1 MSVARLEVRDRYPTK
16 KAERIALKAQKMG
29 LSTLDYVQIAD
40 AYKVKSDAGLDS
52 SMTELFIDPILQEGL
67 LGAGEFEFDRPISYV
82 AEVFFR
88 PGVTDNSAH
97 SAEEALSCAGLKARV
112 ARGKIYFF
120 GGDNLDQN
128 LLNTFCHGGLA
139 NPLIEQVSLYPFE
152 QWQRD
157 HWKFLDFPEVD
168 IHHNS
173 DYSVI
178 NLNLSDDELLSL
190 SNERCLALTLNELHF
205 VRDHFNDEQVI
216 KSRERAGLPAQPTD
230 VELEVIAQSW
240 SEHCKHKIFAA
251 AIDYQEGELPSG
263 MKRIGS
269 QKIDSLFKSKIRK
282 ATQDV
287 KEKFQIPWLVSV
299 FSDNAG
305 IVRFDPELD
314 LCIKV
319 ETHNSPSALD
329 PYGGALTGILGV
341 NRDILGCGYGARPVA
356 NMDVFCFASPDY
368 PLKGEE
374 SYMPADLLTPA
385 QLLEGVHQ
393 GVEDGGNKSGIP
405 TINGAIHFDQDYA
418 GKPLVFVGTVG
429 AMPHQLTSGTPTS
442 QKNAAPGDR
451 IYMVG
456 GAIGADGIHGATF
469 SSLELNEN
477 SPSTAVQI
485 GDPLTQKRVMDFLLE
500 ARDLELFS
508 CVTDNGAGGLS
519 SSIGEMATLTNGAK
533 LDLAL
538 APTKY
543 QGLAPWEL
551 MISES
556 QERMTFAVPSRHAS
570 AFEELARRRGVS
582 ATDLGEF
589 TNSGDL
595 EVFYH
600 QKLVGCLN
608 LHWLHEALPQMKLEA
623 RYNGPRAR
631 TSWRPESKAL
641 VPSDFKD
648 SLLSLLSSPNIASKE
663 GLIRRY
669 DHEVGA
675 ATALK
680 PLGGVHSHGPNDSG
694 ALWLGALGGSPD
706 GAISVGCGLSP
717 KYSLVDPYL
726 MALRSVDECVRG
738 MVGSGGD
745 IKRMCLLDNFCWPDP
760 VKSAKN
766 PDGDIKLGELVRTC
780 AGLYDICL
788 SYGLPLVS
796 GKDSMKNDYRGKN
809 KAGETKVISILPTLL
824 VTGMS
829 YAPMAHLCDTS
840 FKNVGDVIYLLGHRP
855 SDGLTLAATEFSSL
869 YKVED
874 EQTNQFYQV
883 DLELLRKRYEKIY
896 HAHSLSLIHSC
907 HDISEGG
914 MAVALAESM
923 IGPELGVLL
932 NDKTEALTDQLFWFG
947 ESMGSF
953 VMSVSPQRAPEFEE
967 LFGDECKKI
976 GTVSSQFSLEKAG
989 EFALAGTEL
998 KSAFLSRWS

>member
-1 MSVARLEVRDRYPTK
+1 MNLTRLELRDRYPTK
-16 KAERIALKAQKMG
+16 KSERLVEKALKMG
-29 LSTLDYVQIAD
+29 VSSVSHIEIAD
-40 AYKVKSDAGLDS
+40 VFKLKTKTKLDNS
-52 SMTELFIDPILQEGL
+52 VIDLFVDPILQEGHV
-67 LGAGEFEFDRPISYV
+67 GAGEFEFERPVSFV
-82 AEVFFR
+82 AEVFFK

-97 SAEEALSCAGLKARV
+97 SAEEALRTAGFEAKV
-112 ARGKIYFF
+112 ARGKLYFF
-120 GGDNLDQN
+120 SGSKIDSESLAR
-128 LLNTFCHGGLA
+128 FCHGGLA
-139 NPLIEQVSLYPFE
+139 NPLIEQVEIYKME
-152 QWQRD
+152 DWKQG
-157 HWKFLDFPEVD
+157 HWNHQDFLEVE

-173 DYSVI
+173 DFSTF
-178 NLNLSDDELLSL
+178 NLNISDEELLTL
-190 SNERCLALTLNELHF
+190 STERCLALTLDELHF
-205 VRDHFNDEQVI
+205 VRDYFADQKTIE
-216 KSRERAGLPAQPTD
+216 SRKKLGLPSDPTD

-251 AIDYQEGELPSG
+251 QIDYKEGELPSG
-263 MKRIGS
+263 MKRVGDLQIN
-269 QKIDSLFKSKIRK
+269 SLFKSKIRA
-282 ATQDV
+282 ATNDV
-287 KEKFQIPWLVSV
+287 KEKFKIPWLVSV

-305 IVRFDPELD
+305 IVRFDPDLD

-374 SYMPADLLTPA
+374 SYMPADLLTPS

-429 AMPHQLTSGTPTS
+429 AMPNKLPSGIRTHE
-442 QKNAAPGDR
+442 KNAKPGDR

-556 QERMTFAVPSRHAS
+556 QERMSFAVPTHKTQ
-570 AFEELARRRGVS
+570 AFEQLAKARGVS
-582 ATDLGEF
+582 ASDLGEF
-589 TNSGDL
+589 TSNGEL
-595 EVFYH
+595 EVYYN
-600 QKLVGCLN
+600 QKLVGSLN
-608 LHWLHEALPQMKLEA
+608 LHWLHEALPQMKLTA
-623 RYNGPRAR
+623 RYNGPRTR
-631 TSWRPESKAL
+631 SSWRPEVQRAE
-641 VPSDFKD
+641 FKGLD
-648 SLLSLLSSPNIASKE
+648 QSLLELLASPNIASKE

-675 ATALK
+675 ATAMK
-680 PLGGVHSHGPNDSG
+680 PLGGVNAHGPNDSG
-694 ALWLGALGGSPD
+694 ALWLGALGGSAD
-706 GAISVGCGLSP
+706 AALSVGCGLAP

-738 MVGSGGD
+738 MVGSGAD
-745 IKRMCLLDNFCWPDP
+745 ISRMCLLDNFCWPDP
-760 VKSAKN
+760 VKSEKN
-766 PDGDIKLGELVRTC
+766 PDGDLKLGELVRTC
-780 AGLYDICL
+780 EGLYDICL
-788 SYGLPLVS
+788 AYGLPLVS

-829 YAPMAHLCDTS
+829 YAPMKNLCDSS
-840 FKNVGDVIYLLGHRP
+840 FKKPGDLIFVLGHRNN
-855 SDGLTLAATEFSSL
+855 DGLTLAASEFASYYS
-869 YKVED
+869 VNEND
-874 EQTNQFYQV
+874 ENRFHIP
-883 DLELLRKRYEKIY
+883 DLNTLRTRYENIFK
-896 HAHSLSLIHSC
+896 ANTKGLISSC

-914 MAVALAESM
+914 LAVALAESM
-923 IGPELGVLL
+923 IGPELGASLL
-932 NDKTEALTDQLFWFG
+932 KNIPSMSDQLYWFG
-947 ESMGSF
+947 EGMGSF
-953 VMSVSPQRAPEFEE
+953 VMSVSPDHKDEFES
-967 LFGDECKKI
+967 LFGSDALMIGKI
-976 GTVSSQFSLEKAG
+976 ESEFSLTYNDQLNLEGEKI
-989 EFALAGTEL
+989 
-998 KSAFLSRWS
+998 KQAFLSRWP

>member
-1 MSVARLEVRDRYPTK
+1 MSLARVELRDRHPTK
-16 KAERIALKAQKMG
+16 KGARLAQKAQKMG
-29 LSTLDYVQIAD
+29 LSNLEHIEIGDVF
-40 AYKVKSDAGLDS
+40 KLKSDTSLKSEVMD
-52 SMTELFIDPILQEGL
+52 LFVDPILQEGHM
-67 LGAGEFEFDRPISYV
+67 GSGSFSFERKISYV

-97 SAEEALSCAGLKARV
+97 SAQEALSVAGIKAKV
-112 ARGKIYFF
+112 ARGKLYFF
-120 GGDNLDQN
+120 SGTNLDEN
-128 LLNTFCHGGLA
+128 LLKSFCEGGLA
-139 NPLIEQVSLYPFE
+139 NPLIEQVELYRFNNWSESHWSL
-152 QWQRD
+152 
-157 HWKFLDFPEVD
+157 LDFPEVD

-173 DYSVI
+173 EIDTF
-178 NLNLSDDELLSL
+178 NLNISDEELVKLST
-190 SNERCLALTLNELHF
+190 ERCLALTLDELHF
-205 VRDHFNDEQVI
+205 VRDYFANSENIQ
-216 KSRERAGLPAQPTD
+216 ERAKLGLPKDPTD

-251 AIDYQEGELPSG
+251 EINYEEGELPKG
-263 MKRIGS
+263 MKRIGN
-269 QKIDSLFKSKIRK
+269 QKINSLFKSRIRK
-282 ATQDV
+282 ATNDV
-287 KEKFQIPWLVSV
+287 KEKFQIPWLISV

-305 IVRFDPELD
+305 IVRFDPDLD

-368 PLKGEE
+368 PLRGEE

-429 AMPHQLTSGTPTS
+429 AMPNKLASGIATYE
-442 QKNAAPGDR
+442 KNAAPGDR

-556 QERMTFAVPSRHAS
+556 QERMSFAVPPSKAR
-570 AFEELARRRGVS
+570 AFEALALSRGVS

-589 TNSGDL
+589 SDNGEL
-595 EVFYH
+595 EVYYN
-600 QKLVGCLN
+600 KNLVGRLN
-608 LHWLHEALPQMKLEA
+608 LHWLHEALPQMKLSA
-623 RYNGPRAR
+623 RYQGPRSR
-631 TSWRPESKAL
+631 VSWRPETKLPVAKN
-641 VPSDFKD
+641 FED
-648 SLLSLLSSPNIASKE
+648 SLKTLLTSPNIASKE

-675 ATALK
+675 ATAMK
-680 PLGGVHSHGPNDSG
+680 PLGGKKAHGPNDSG
-694 ALWLGALGGSPD
+694 ALWLGALGGSED
-706 GAISVGCGLSP
+706 AALTVGCGLSP

-738 MVGSGGD
+738 MVGSGAD
-745 IKRMCLLDNFCWPDP
+745 INRMCLLDNFCWPDP
-760 VKSAKN
+760 VKSPKN
-766 PDGDIKLGELVRTC
+766 PDGDLKLGELVRTC
-780 AGLYDICL
+780 EGLYDICL
-788 SYGLPLVS
+788 AYGLPLVS

-829 YAPMAHLCDTS
+829 YAPMKNLCDS
-840 FKNVGDVIYLLGHRP
+840 ALKASGDVVYVIGHQE
-855 SDGLTLAATEFSSL
+855 SDGLTLAASEYSTHFHSNASAH
-869 YKVED
+869 
-874 EQTNQFYQV
+874 NQFYNC
-883 DLELLRKRYEKIY
+883 DLDALRARYERIY
-896 HAHSLSLIHSC
+896 QAHESGLIASS

-914 MAVALAESM
+914 AAVALAESM
-923 IGPELGVLL
+923 IGAELGIELDAQI
-932 NDKTEALTDQLFWFG
+932 NEFSDELFWFG

-953 VMSVSPQRAPEFEE
+953 IVSVPAKLTNQFEAH
-967 LFGDECKKI
+967 F
-976 GTVSSQFSLEKAG
+976 AG
-989 EFALAGTEL
+989 EARRLGVVKEKFNLTHTQKLSIEGAQL
-998 KSAFLSRWS
+998 KAAFLSRWP

>member
-1 MSVARLEVRDRYPTK
+1 MSLARLEVRDRYPTK
-16 KAERIALKAQKMG
+16 KAQRLVLKAQKMG
-29 LSTLDYVQIAD
+29 LATLNHIEIIDVYKLKSQRPLESTVSEFF
-40 AYKVKSDAGLDS
+40 V
-52 SMTELFIDPILQEGL
+52 DPILQEGL
-67 LGAGEFEFDRPISYV
+67 FGAGEFKLERPISYV
-82 AEVFFR
+82 AEVFYR

-97 SAEEALSCAGLKARV
+97 SAEEALRCAGVHAKA
-112 ARGKIYFF
+112 ACGKIYFF
-120 GGDNLDQN
+120 SGDNLDPR
-128 LLNTFCHGGLA
+128 LLDSFCQGALA
-139 NPLIEQVSLYPFE
+139 NPLIEQASLYSFE
-152 QWQRD
+152 EWRGN
-157 HWKFLDFPEVD
+157 HWNYLDFPEVD

-173 DYSVI
+173 DYEVVS
-178 NLNLSDDELLSL
+178 LNRSDEELLAL
-190 SNERCLALTLNELHF
+190 SSERCLALTLDELHF
-205 VRDHFNDEQVI
+205 VRDHFNDQAVKNE
-216 KSRERAGLPAQPTD
+216 REKLGLPESPTD

-251 AIDYQEGELPSG
+251 HIDYQEGELPKG
-263 MKRIGS
+263 MKRLGS
-269 QKIDSLFKSKIRK
+269 HTIDSLFKSKIRK
-282 ATQDV
+282 ATNDV

-368 PLKGEE
+368 PLEGEE
-374 SYMPADLLTPA
+374 AYMPEGLLTPA

-429 AMPHQLTSGTPTS
+429 AMPNKLKSGTATS
-442 QKNAAPGDR
+442 EKNAAPGDR

-519 SSIGEMATLTNGAK
+519 SSIGEMATLTGGAE

-556 QERMTFAVPSRHAS
+556 QERMSFAVPKSCAK
-570 AFEELARRRGVS
+570 AFEELAQRRGVS

-589 TNSGDL
+589 TSKGEL
-595 EVFYH
+595 EIFYK
-600 QKLVGCLN
+600 QKLVGSLN

-623 RYNGPRAR
+623 RYEGPRAR
-631 TSWRPESKAL
+631 SSWRPELKREA
-641 VPSDFKD
+641 PGEFNT
-648 SLLSLLSSPNIASKE
+648 SLLHLLSSPNIASKE

-680 PLGGVHSHGPNDSG
+680 PLGGVKSHGPNDCG
-694 ALWLGALGGSPD
+694 ALWLGAIGGSED
-706 GAISVGCGLSP
+706 AALSVGCGLAP

-738 MVGSGGD
+738 MVGSGAD
-745 IKRMCLLDNFCWPDP
+745 INRMCLLDNFCWPDP
-760 VKSAKN
+760 VKSPKN
-766 PDGDIKLGELVRTC
+766 PDGDLKLGELVRTSS
-780 AGLYDICL
+780 GLYDICL
-788 SYGLPLVS
+788 AYGLPLVS

-809 KAGETKVISILPTLL
+809 KAGETQVISILPTLL

-829 YAPMAHLCDTS
+829 YVPMKNLCDTS
-840 FKNVGDVIYLLGHRP
+840 FKNVGDVVYLLGHG
-855 SDGLTLAATEFSSL
+855 SADGLTLAASEFSSH
-869 YKVED
+869 YKVEG
-874 EQTNQFYQV
+874 EEENQFHQV
-883 DLELLRKRYEKIY
+883 NLEDLRARYEKIFK
-896 HAHSLSLIHSC
+896 AHSLGLIHSS

-914 MAVALAESM
+914 LAVALAESM
-923 IGPELGVLL
+923 IGPELGVELESRYSNL
-932 NDKTEALTDQLFWFG
+932 KDHMFWFG

-953 VMSVSPQRAPEFEE
+953 VMSAPKERASEFEA
-967 LFGDECKKI
+967 LFKDECQKL
-976 GTVSSQFSLEKAG
+976 GVVTSDFNLTLEGKQI
-989 EFALAGTEL
+989 LAGTDL
-998 KSAFLSRWS
+998 KSAFLSRWP